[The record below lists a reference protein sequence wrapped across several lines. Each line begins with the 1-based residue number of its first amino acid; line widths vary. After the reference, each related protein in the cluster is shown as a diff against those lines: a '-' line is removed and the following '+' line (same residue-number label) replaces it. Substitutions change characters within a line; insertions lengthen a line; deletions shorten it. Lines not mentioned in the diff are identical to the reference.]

1 MKHYKSVEFV
11 NFYKCQA
18 PFTEVKNKSFWW
30 RFWLYESWPE
40 SETAS
45 LCPGHV
51 VVAMLL
57 PKTNSAG

>member
-45 LCPGHV
+45 LSRTCGCSD
-51 VVAMLL
+51 VVAEN
-57 PKTNSAG
+57 K